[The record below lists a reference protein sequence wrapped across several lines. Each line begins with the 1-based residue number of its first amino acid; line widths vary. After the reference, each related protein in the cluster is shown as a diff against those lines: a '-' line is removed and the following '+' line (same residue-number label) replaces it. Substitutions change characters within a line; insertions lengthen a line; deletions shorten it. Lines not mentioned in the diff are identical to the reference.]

1 MVQKAKKK
9 TTTSVAPVQSAPVE
23 PAPVEMDTVEPA
35 PVEMDTVE
43 ESKEVTETESAVD
56 VVFKNLYDKV
66 NNLKLDLSKLV
77 TEVKDVHKL
86 VNKEIKLSTKRQ
98 KKKADRPKREPS
110 GFAKPTPISEELCAF
125 LSKPLGTEMARTEV
139 TKYLTSYIKT
149 HDLQYPEDK
158 RKIKPDAKLK
168 KLLNLKKDD
177 QVTYFNL
184 QKYMKPH
191 FESAAKSAP
200 AH

>member
-1 MVQKAKKK
+1 MVKK
-9 TTTSVAPVQSAPVE
+9 TASKKSDEVTTEAPPAPEVVVAPKTEEQS
-23 PAPVEMDTVEPA
+23 D
-35 PVEMDTVE
+35 
-43 ESKEVTETESAVD
+43 ETIENT
-56 VVFKNLYDKV
+56 FKQLYDKI
-66 NNLKLDLSKLV
+66 NTLKSELSKLSSDI
-77 TEVKDVHKL
+77 KDVHKQ
-86 VNKEIKLSTKRQ
+86 VAKSMKENAKSR

-110 GFAKPTPISEELCAF
+110 GFAKPTPISQELCDF

-139 TKYLTSYIKT
+139 TKYLTSYIKE
-149 HDLQYPEDK
+149 HDLQYPDDK

-191 FESAAKSAP
+191 FESSKSAP
-200 AH
+200 APQ